1 METKHFQDLNK
12 RGPHPTLVRRRNKI
26 DQYVEWASEV
36 KQVQHHVF
44 LSLFVI
50 GLFNNNG
57 YVMVGSGSSDL
68 AKSFKKES
76 MMPMF

>member
-1 METKHFQDLNK
+1 MF
-12 RGPHPTLVRRRNKI
+12 
-26 DQYVEWASEV
+26 
-36 KQVQHHVF
+36 F